1 VPQFKLTRINMAFL
15 TGLVAVTV
23 LLVAA
28 LDQVFLML
36 ATFGIADIFFVIKLS
51 DEEKI
56 KISLQLTL
64 SLLSIA
70 FLLYSS
76 FLIRRKLTRRAA
88 HYATIGVVS
97 TFVNLALPNFCGI
110 SMSSEFLVG
119 NLIAI
124 VLGVIVTAV
133 GFSTPPIQIAK
144 AEVKSIEAATVAI
157 FSALT
162 AVLTAGVG
170 AFIPSPTGGYTHIGD
185 TAIFVAAL
193 LFGTRVG
200 ALSGAVGSVVADLVV
215 GYPRWFV
222 SIPAHGLE
230 GAISGLGK
238 GRHTIV
244 QIIFCIVGGFMM
256 ASIYFGVNLFIKGYP
271 LAIISYARDFFGQAL
286 ISLTLGII
294 FTKAIRRALPHLKGK

>member
-1 VPQFKLTRINMAFL
+1 
-15 TGLVAVTV
+15 
-23 LLVAA
+23 
-28 LDQVFLML
+28 
-36 ATFGIADIFFVIKLS
+36 
-51 DEEKI
+51 
-56 KISLQLTL
+56 
-64 SLLSIA
+64 
-70 FLLYSS
+70 
-76 FLIRRKLTRRAA
+76 
-88 HYATIGVVS
+88 
-97 TFVNLALPNFCGI
+97 
-110 SMSSEFLVG
+110 MSSEFLVG
-119 NLIAI
+119 NLMAI
-124 VLGVIVTAV
+124 VLSIIVTAV

-144 AEVKSIEAATVAI
+144 EKVRSVEAATVAI

-185 TAIFVAAL
+185 TVIFVAAL

-200 ALSGAVGSVVADLVV
+200 ALSGAVGSVVADLAV

-238 GRHTIV
+238 GRHMIV
-244 QIIFCIVGGFMM
+244 QIIFCILGGFMM

-294 FTKAIRRALPHLKGK
+294 FAKVIRKALPQLKGK